1 MQNSNEL
8 KVLIYNLMLKE
19 VFNVI
24 SEDCRKEIERLID
37 ERLEY
42 YKTIAMSNSMDIEEI
57 RAKYGIYNDLKNLL

>member
-24 SEDCRKEIERLID
+24 SEDCRKEVERIID

-57 RAKYGIYNDLKNLL
+57 RTKYVIYSDLKNLL

>member
-57 RAKYGIYNDLKNLL
+57 RAKYSIYNDLKNLL

>member
-24 SEDCRKEIERLID
+24 SEDCKKEIERIID